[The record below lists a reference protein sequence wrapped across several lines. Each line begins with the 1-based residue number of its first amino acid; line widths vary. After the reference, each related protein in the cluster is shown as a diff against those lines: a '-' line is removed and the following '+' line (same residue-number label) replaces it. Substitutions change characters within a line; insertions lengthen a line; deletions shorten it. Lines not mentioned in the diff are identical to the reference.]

1 MRPPVF
7 YYLEDMD
14 RPYLIGISGGS
25 CSGKTSLALGLARCL
40 DDLQPIV
47 VPLDSYYFDLENI
60 PEEERS
66 RYNFDHP
73 GAIDFDLFENQLV
86 KLLEGKDVLVP
97 VYDYESHTR
106 APQGE
111 WIPVS
116 PSRDEGERVVILEGL
131 HVFYSPGV
139 REMLDLKVF
148 VDVGKAISLSR
159 RVERDVRER
168 GRTPESVVQQFQRH
182 VVPMYE
188 EYVEPMKEFADLV
201 VDGEYPLEESLK
213 SVLSL
218 VYPQE

>member
-1 MRPPVF
+1 
-7 YYLEDMD
+7 MD

-25 CSGKTSLALGLARCL
+25 CSGKTSVALGLARCL
-40 DDLQPIV
+40 DDLCPVV
-47 VPLDSYYFDLENI
+47 VPLDSYYFDLDHV
-60 PEEERS
+60 PEEERT

-73 GAIDFDLFENQLV
+73 GAIDFEMFENHLV
-86 KLLEGKDVLVP
+86 RLLEGKDVLVP

-106 APQGE
+106 APQSE

-116 PSRDEGERVVILEGL
+116 PSREEGRRVMIVEGL
-131 HVFYSPGV
+131 HVFYSPAV
-139 REMLDLKVF
+139 RELIDLKVF
-148 VDVGKAISLSR
+148 VEVGKAVSLNR

-188 EYVEPMKEFADLV
+188 EYVEPVREYADLV
-201 VDGEYPLEESLK
+201 VYGERPLEESLRAI
-213 SVLSL
+213 LAL

>member
-7 YYLEDMD
+7 HYLEDMN

-40 DDLQPIV
+40 DDLQPV
-47 VPLDSYYFDLENI
+47 VIPLDSYYFDLEHL
-60 PEEERS
+60 PEQERA

-73 GAIDFDLFENQLV
+73 GAIDFDMFENQLV
-86 KLLEGKDVLVP
+86 KLLEGKNVLVP

-106 APQGE
+106 APRGE

-116 PSRDEGERVVILEGL
+116 PTAENQRVIIVEGL

-148 VDVGKAISLSR
+148 VDIGKAASLNR
-159 RVERDVRER
+159 RMERDVHER
-168 GRTPESVVQQFQRH
+168 GRTPESVAQQFQRH

-188 EYVEPMKEFADLV
+188 EYVEPTKEFADFV
-201 VDGEYPLEESLK
+201 VDGVRPLEESLA
-213 SVLSL
+213 SVLAR
-218 VYPQE
+218 VYPQD

>member
-1 MRPPVF
+1 MK
-7 YYLEDMD
+7 

-40 DDLQPIV
+40 GDLQPV
-47 VPLDSYYFDLENI
+47 VIPLDSYYFDLEHI
-60 PEEERS
+60 PEQERA

-73 GAIDFDLFENQLV
+73 GAIDFDMFENQLV
-86 KLLEGKDVLVP
+86 KLLEGKNVLVP

-106 APQGE
+106 APRGE

-116 PSRDEGERVVILEGL
+116 PTAENQRVMIVEGL

-148 VDVGKAISLSR
+148 VDIGKAASLNR
-159 RVERDVRER
+159 RMERDVHER

-188 EYVEPMKEFADLV
+188 EYVEPTKEFADFV
-201 VDGEYPLEESLK
+201 VDGVRPLEESLA
-213 SVLSL
+213 SVLAR
-218 VYPQE
+218 VYPQD

>member
-1 MRPPVF
+1 MN
-7 YYLEDMD
+7 

-47 VPLDSYYFDLENI
+47 VPLDSYYFDLEHI
-60 PEEERS
+60 PEEERA

-73 GAIDFDLFENQLV
+73 GAIDFDMFENHLV
-86 KLLEGKDVLVP
+86 RLLDGKEALIP

-106 APQGE
+106 APKGE

-116 PSRDEGERVVILEGL
+116 PVEVSERVMIIEGL
-131 HVFYSPGV
+131 HVLYSTAV
-139 REMLDLKVF
+139 RELLDLKIF
-148 VDVGKAISLSR
+148 VDIGKAVSLNR

-188 EYVEPMKEFADLV
+188 EYVEPTKEFADLV
-201 VDGEYPLEESLK
+201 VDGERPLEDSLGA
-213 SVLSL
+213 VLAR
-218 VYPQE
+218 VYPQA

>member
-1 MRPPVF
+1 
-7 YYLEDMD
+7 MD

-40 DDLQPIV
+40 DDLQPVV
-47 VPLDSYYFDLENI
+47 VPLDSYYFDLEHI
-60 PEEERS
+60 PEEERA

-111 WIPVS
+111 WIPVR
-116 PSRDEGERVVILEGL
+116 PSRDQGERVVIVEGL

-148 VDVGKAISLSR
+148 VDIGKAISLGR

-188 EYVEPMKEFADLV
+188 EYVEPVKEFADLV
-201 VDGEYPLEESLK
+201 VDGERPLEESLG
-213 SVLSL
+213 SVLAM

>member
-1 MRPPVF
+1 MN
-7 YYLEDMD
+7 

-40 DDLQPIV
+40 DDLQPV
-47 VPLDSYYFDLENI
+47 VIPLDSYYFDLEHI
-60 PEEERS
+60 PEEERA

-73 GAIDFDLFENQLV
+73 GAIDFDMFENQLV

-106 APQGE
+106 APRGE

-116 PSRDEGERVVILEGL
+116 PTAENQRVIIVEGL

-148 VDVGKAISLSR
+148 VDIGKAASLNR
-159 RVERDVRER
+159 RMERDVRER

-188 EYVEPMKEFADLV
+188 EYVEPTKEFADYV
-201 VDGEYPLEESLK
+201 VDGVHPLEESLA
-213 SVLSL
+213 SVLAR
-218 VYPQE
+218 VYPQD

>member
-1 MRPPVF
+1 
-7 YYLEDMD
+7 MD

-25 CSGKTSLALGLARCL
+25 CSGKTSLALGLSRCL
-40 DDLQPIV
+40 DDLHPVV
-47 VPLDSYYFDLENI
+47 VPLDSYYFDLDHV
-60 PEEERS
+60 PEEERG

-73 GAIDFDLFENQLV
+73 GAVDFDMFENHLV
-86 KLLEGKDVLVP
+86 KLLEGKKVLVP

-106 APQGE
+106 APQSE
-111 WIPVS
+111 WIDVS
-116 PSRDEGERVVILEGL
+116 PPEDGQRVMIVEGL

-148 VDVGKAISLSR
+148 VDISKGVSLNR

-188 EYVEPMKEFADLV
+188 EYIEPVKEFADLV
-201 VDGEYPLEESLK
+201 IDGERPLEESLRA
-213 SVLSL
+213 VLAL

>member
-1 MRPPVF
+1 MN
-7 YYLEDMD
+7 

-40 DDLQPIV
+40 DDLQPV
-47 VPLDSYYFDLENI
+47 VIPLDSYYFDLEHI
-60 PEEERS
+60 PEEERA

-73 GAIDFDLFENQLV
+73 GAIDFDMFENQLV
-86 KLLEGKDVLVP
+86 RLLGGKEVLVP
-97 VYDYESHTR
+97 FYDYETHTR
-106 APQGE
+106 APESE
-111 WIPVS
+111 WIPVR
-116 PSRDEGERVVILEGL
+116 PSRDEGERVVIVEGL

-148 VDVGKAISLSR
+148 VDIGKAVSLNR

-188 EYVEPMKEFADLV
+188 EYVEPVKEFADLV
-201 VDGEYPLEESLK
+201 VDGGRPLEESLGA
-213 SVLSL
+213 VLAR
-218 VYPQE
+218 VYPQD

>member
-1 MRPPVF
+1 MN
-7 YYLEDMD
+7 

-40 DDLQPIV
+40 DDLQPV
-47 VPLDSYYFDLENI
+47 VIPLDSYYFDLEHI
-60 PEEERS
+60 PEEERA

-73 GAIDFDLFENQLV
+73 GAIDFDMFENHLV

-106 APQGE
+106 APRGE

-116 PSRDEGERVVILEGL
+116 QTAENQRVMIVEGL

-148 VDVGKAISLSR
+148 VDIGKAASLNR
-159 RVERDVRER
+159 RMERDVRER
-168 GRTPESVVQQFQRH
+168 GRTPESVAQQFQRH

-188 EYVEPMKEFADLV
+188 EYVEPTKEFADLV
-201 VDGEYPLEESLK
+201 VDGVRPLEESLAAA
-213 SVLSL
+213 LAR
-218 VYPQE
+218 VYPQD

>member
-7 YYLEDMD
+7 HYLEDMN

-40 DDLQPIV
+40 DDLQPV
-47 VPLDSYYFDLENI
+47 VIPLDSYYFDLEHI
-60 PEEERS
+60 PEEERA

-73 GAIDFDLFENQLV
+73 GAIDFDMFENHLV

-106 APQGE
+106 APRGE

-116 PSRDEGERVVILEGL
+116 QTAENQRVMIVEGL

-148 VDVGKAISLSR
+148 VDIGNAASLNR
-159 RVERDVRER
+159 RMERDVRER
-168 GRTPESVVQQFQRH
+168 GRTPESVAQQFQRH

-188 EYVEPMKEFADLV
+188 EYVEPTKEFADLV
-201 VDGEYPLEESLK
+201 VDGVRPLEESLAAA
-213 SVLSL
+213 LAR
-218 VYPQE
+218 VYPQD

>member
-1 MRPPVF
+1 MN
-7 YYLEDMD
+7 

-25 CSGKTSLALGLARCL
+25 CSGKTSVALGLARCL
-40 DDLQPIV
+40 DDLHPVV
-47 VPLDSYYFDLENI
+47 VPLDSYYFDLEHV
-60 PEEERS
+60 PEEERAM
-66 RYNFDHP
+66 YNFDHP
-73 GAIDFDLFENQLV
+73 GAIDFEMFENHLV

-111 WIPVS
+111 WIEIS
-116 PSRDEGERVVILEGL
+116 PSREEGQQVMIVEGL
-131 HVFYSPGV
+131 HVFFSPAV
-139 REMLDLKVF
+139 RELLDLKIF

-188 EYVEPMKEFADLV
+188 EYVEPVREFADLV
-201 VDGEYPLEESLK
+201 VEGERPLEESLRAI
-213 SVLSL
+213 LAL

>member
-1 MRPPVF
+1 MS
-7 YYLEDMD
+7 

-40 DDLQPIV
+40 DDLHPVV
-47 VPLDSYYFDLENI
+47 VPLDSYYFDLEHV
-60 PEEERS
+60 PEEERA

-73 GAIDFDLFENQLV
+73 GAIDFDMFENHLV

-97 VYDYESHTR
+97 VYDFESHTR
-106 APQGE
+106 TQQGE
-111 WIPVS
+111 WIEVD
-116 PSRDEGERVVILEGL
+116 PSRDEGQGVMIVEGL

-148 VDVGKAISLSR
+148 VDIGKAVSLNR

-168 GRTPESVVQQFQRH
+168 GRMPESVVQQFQRH

-188 EYVEPMKEFADLV
+188 EYVEPVKEFADLV
-201 VDGEYPLEESLK
+201 VDGERPLEESLRA
-213 SVLSL
+213 VLAL

>member
-1 MRPPVF
+1 MS
-7 YYLEDMD
+7 

-40 DDLQPIV
+40 DDLHPVV
-47 VPLDSYYFDLENI
+47 VPLDSYYFDLEHV
-60 PEEERS
+60 PEEERA

-73 GAIDFDLFENQLV
+73 GAIDFDMFENHLV

-97 VYDYESHTR
+97 VYDFESHTR
-106 APQGE
+106 TPRGE
-111 WIPVS
+111 WIEVD
-116 PSRDEGERVVILEGL
+116 PSRDEGQRVMIVEGL

-148 VDVGKAISLSR
+148 VDIGKAVSLNR

-168 GRTPESVVQQFQRH
+168 GRMPESVVQQFQRH

-188 EYVEPMKEFADLV
+188 EYVEPVKEFADLV
-201 VDGEYPLEESLK
+201 VDGERPLEESLRA
-213 SVLSL
+213 VLAL